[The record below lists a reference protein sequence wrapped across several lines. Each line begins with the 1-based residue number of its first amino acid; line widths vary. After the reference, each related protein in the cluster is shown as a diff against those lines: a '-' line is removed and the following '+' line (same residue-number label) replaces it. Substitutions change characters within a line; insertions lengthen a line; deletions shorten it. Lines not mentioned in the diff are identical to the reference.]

1 MVKKR
6 VLLIGTEPE
15 RMIRLQR
22 VLQSMRKLGIDV
34 RVLEPVTKPRGRP
47 RILKGM
53 IRYLTITFQILLAR
67 ADIYHFFNVP
77 DNVGLP
83 LTLKRGTL
91 VYDVR
96 APWAAVLRET
106 FGKSP
111 LIFLAK
117 FIERFMTRKADHVVC
132 VNRMLAE
139 RAVTWGARSVR
150 VIPNYPSED
159 FGPTRDRAETRKELG
174 IDDSSV
180 VLYLGKLS
188 KVEGVDLLMEVIRS
202 ATRLTP
208 KVKFLVVGAG
218 PQESQFK
225 RFVER
230 EGLEGRVVMTGW
242 IPHEEVANLIQAAD
256 LCLLPRPW
264 DSCSPFIGP
273 ESIWKAGEY
282 LSLGKPV
289 LAPRMGG
296 FATAPFPVIAVDPS
310 EMAQAVAE
318 FFRRPA
324 TGSVQPH
331 PRWPE
336 SHRRLERLYRSLGA
350 L

>member
-1 MVKKR
+1 MKKKS
-6 VLLIGTEPE
+6 VLLIGTEPD

-22 VLQSMRKLGIDV
+22 TLDSLVKLGVNV
-34 RVLEPVTKPRGRP
+34 RVFRAIDRPRGRP
-47 RILKGM
+47 RILKGI
-53 IRYLTITFQILLAR
+53 IRYLTITLQILLAK

-83 LTLKRGTL
+83 LLLKRGTL

-111 LIFLAK
+111 LVVVAK
-117 FIERFMTRKADHVVC
+117 MIERFMTRKADQVIC
-132 VNRMLAE
+132 VNRMLAQ
-139 RAVTWGARSVR
+139 RAVTWGGKSVR
-150 VIPNYPSED
+150 VVPNYPSED
-159 FGPTRDRAETRKELG
+159 FGPTRDRTEFRRELG
-174 IDDSSV
+174 LSDSPV

-188 KVEGVDLLMEVIRS
+188 KVEGIDLLMNVIKETCAGMSEIR
-202 ATRLTP
+202 
-208 KVKFLVVGAG
+208 FLIVGAG
-218 PQESQFK
+218 PQEDQLRKFIKSQ
-225 RFVER
+225 
-230 EGLEGRVVMTGW
+230 GLDKQVTMTGW
-242 IPHEEVANLIQAAD
+242 VPHEDVANYIDAAD
-256 LCLLPRPW
+256 VCLLPRPW

-289 LAPRMGG
+289 VAPKMGG
-296 FATAPFPVIAVDPS
+296 FASAPFPVLPVEPS
-310 EMAQAVAE
+310 EMAAAILDY
-318 FFRRPA
+318 FRNKKELPI
-324 TGSVQPH
+324 TPH

-336 SHRRLERLYRSLGA
+336 SHRRLKILYTELGA